1 MSEYVIAKDEEKKIL
16 HTLEARRDADAAR
29 MKRYLA
35 LLDLSR
41 TPHSPIKELVDKITS
56 VPDFKDFDR
65 VDVPEIVPTD
75 VAFDLFDFA
84 ADHPARSHSDTY
96 FADETHILRPHTTVM
111 WYYYLTSE
119 PIKKRL
125 AAGEDIGVFSF
136 GKVYRKDEIDK
147 THMNVFHQIDGLYLC
162 PKKKKTLQLQD
173 LQDVEEKAVKSVFGA
188 DIAYRFHEET
198 FPYTHPSTEIEIQK
212 PARPNDGR
220 SGGGENW
227 MEILGSGVVKGS
239 VLEKLGVDQNVYN
252 AWAFGFGLER
262 WAIISMELPDI
273 RLLWSKDP
281 RVTKQLR
288 LGQTYKEVSKYPA
301 VVRDISFVVSDTFV
315 PNDYFDLIRE
325 TVGEE
330 LVEEVKLID
339 TYKDEKKFGSGKV
352 SYAYRIVYRSQTRT
366 LTNAEVDALHKK
378 LESATAGQYGARLR

>member
-35 LLDLSR
+35 LPDLSR

-273 RLLWSKDP
+273 RLLWSHDP

-378 LESATAGQYGARLR
+378 LESATTGQYGARLR

>member
-1 MSEYVIAKDEEKKIL
+1 MSEYSIPRDEEKKIL
-16 HTLEARRDADAAR
+16 STLEARKDADAAR

-35 LLDLSR
+35 MPDLSR
-41 TPHSPIKELVDKITS
+41 TPDSPIKELVGKITS

-65 VDVPEIVPTD
+65 VDVPEVVPMD

-84 ADHPARSHSDTY
+84 DDHPARSHSDTY

-162 PKKKKTLQLQD
+162 PKKKKMLQLQD

-273 RLLWSKDP
+273 RLLWSHDP

-352 SYAYRIVYRSQTRT
+352 SYAYRIVYRSQART

>member
-1 MSEYVIAKDEEKKIL
+1 MSEYGIPRDEEKKIL
-16 HTLEARRDADAAR
+16 TALEARKDADAAR

-35 LLDLSR
+35 LPDLSR

-273 RLLWSKDP
+273 RLLWSHDP

>member
-1 MSEYVIAKDEEKKIL
+1 MSEYIIPRDEEKKIL
-16 HTLEARRDADAAR
+16 DTLKARHDADAAR

-35 LLDLSR
+35 MPDLSR
-41 TPHSPIKELVDKITS
+41 TPESPIKELVDKITS
-56 VPDFKDFDR
+56 VPDFKNFDR

-75 VAFDLFDFA
+75 IAFDLFDFA
-84 ADHPARSHSDTY
+84 ADHPARSPSDTY
-96 FADETHILRPHTTVM
+96 FADDTHLLRPHTTVM
-111 WYYYLTSE
+111 WYYYLTSTPVKE
-119 PIKKRL
+119 RL
-125 AAGEDIGVFSF
+125 AKGEDVGVFSF

-188 DIAYRFHEET
+188 EIAYRFHEET
-198 FPYTHPSTEIEIQK
+198 FPYTHPSTEIEIK
-212 PARPNDGR
+212 K
-220 SGGGENW
+220 GENW
-227 MEILGSGVVKGS
+227 IEILGSGVVKGS

-288 LGQTYKEVSKYPA
+288 LGQKYKEVSKYPA
-301 VVRDISFVVSDTFV
+301 VVRDISFVVGDTFT

-330 LVEEVKLID
+330 IVEEVKLID
-339 TYKDEKKFGSGKV
+339 TYKDAKKFGAGKV

-366 LTNAEVDALHKK
+366 LTNAEVDALHKQ
-378 LESATAGQYGARLR
+378 LESATTEHYGAQLR

>member
-35 LLDLSR
+35 LPDLSR

-273 RLLWSKDP
+273 RLLWSHDP

-352 SYAYRIVYRSQTRT
+352 SYAYRIVYRSQART

>member
-35 LLDLSR
+35 LPDLSR

-65 VDVPEIVPTD
+65 VDAPEIVPTD

-84 ADHPARSHSDTY
+84 ANHPARSHSDTY

-273 RLLWSKDP
+273 RLLWSHDP